1 MVAEV
6 KPFAAIVAA
15 SLTLVGCSGALVE
28 EGLFFPTWDPGA
40 EVVAGEVEG
49 TLIEDDR
56 CLYVEANDQRT
67 LVVWEDGM
75 GFEDG
80 TLLDGAGAPIGR
92 VGQVIHDGG
101 GYYGR
106 NRHHIEQVSGE
117 TIPERCIP
125 TGRGE
130 WYAIIYEVEAGPL
143 D

>member
-1 MVAEV
+1 MRFLAGG
-6 KPFAAIVAA
+6 IVAA
-15 SLTLVGCSGALVE
+15 FLITARSGAPVE
-28 EGLFFPTWDPGA
+28 EGLFFPTWDPGG
-40 EVVAGEVEG
+40 EVPAGEVEG
-49 TLIEDDR
+49 TLIQDDR

-80 TLLDGAGAPIGR
+80 TLLDGSGAPIAQ
-92 VGQVIHDGG
+92 VGQVIHGGG

-106 NRHHIEQVSGE
+106 NRSHIEDLSGE
-117 TIPERCIP
+117 SVPQRCFP

-130 WYAIIYEVEAGPL
+130 WYAIIYEVEAGPI